1 MYRACTAVYRTRTPM
16 RGPRAPPYYRR
27 RGHAGHLVGHRRA
40 PPQPSLYPAAL
51 EGAVPI
57 PPALDSFPHRAHRKI
72 PTRSKDLR
80 GPSLAASKRCSACP
94 SRHWWPPPTRR
105 WWAPPPHRRGRAPR
119 CRAPR
124 AARPSDARRS
134 MHNAR
139 NDRRQRLARKAAQAT
154 LGTDARQLTLDE
166 LQARAEAAY
175 QERVQRI
182 SNAWRTR

>member
-1 MYRACTAVYRTRTPM
+1 MARVHRHTIGGAGTRAISWATAVHRLNHPYTP
-16 RGPRAPPYYRR
+16 PPSKALSQSRR
-27 RGHAGHLVGHRRA
+27 RWIFSRT
-40 PPQPSLYPAAL
+40 
-51 EGAVPI
+51 
-57 PPALDSFPHRAHRKI
+57 AHIEKSHPEQGLARTE
-72 PTRSKDLR
+72 PR
-80 GPSLAASKRCSACP
+80 GFEEVQRLSLAPLVASSDEEVVGA
-94 SRHWWPPPTRR
+94 
-105 WWAPPPHRRGRAPR
+105 APHRRGRAPR